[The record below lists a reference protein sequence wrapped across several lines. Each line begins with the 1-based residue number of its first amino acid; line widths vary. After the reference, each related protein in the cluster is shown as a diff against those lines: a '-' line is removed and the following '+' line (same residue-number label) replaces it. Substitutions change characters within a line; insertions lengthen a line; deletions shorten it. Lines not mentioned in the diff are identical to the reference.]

1 MYMYYGTG
9 IKLMKRIEALEE
21 QAKTRL
27 VYVVVEV
34 GSGRVCQVFKD
45 EVRAAE
51 YIGDDEKFYNVFKKA
66 LVY

>member
-9 IKLMKRIEALEE
+9 MKLMKRIEALEE
-21 QAKTRL
+21 QTKTKL

-45 EVRAAE
+45 EERAVE
-51 YIGDDEKFYNVFKKA
+51 YIGDDKIFYNLFKKA